1 MHVYTILQVVRNSVF
16 IYEKKTHFEHESFP
30 CITRREKYFFY
41 VFRGAQTV
49 CQLFQENIDL
59 KPGVLEKTLSR
70 KRLMSAKGS
79 DIINTFASE
88 CRPRGKY
95 LK

>member
-1 MHVYTILQVVRNSVF
+1 M
-16 IYEKKTHFEHESFP
+16 
-30 CITRREKYFFY
+30 FFY

-95 LK
+95 LR